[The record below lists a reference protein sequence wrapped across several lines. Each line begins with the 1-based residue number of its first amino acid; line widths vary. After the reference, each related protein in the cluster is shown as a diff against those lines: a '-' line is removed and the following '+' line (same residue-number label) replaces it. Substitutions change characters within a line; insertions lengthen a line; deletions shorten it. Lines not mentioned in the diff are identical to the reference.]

1 MASVSASHLI
11 IFIAS
16 LVIAAGVVG
25 TLTTGVDRVSSA
37 IDDRSL
43 DVSQQVRMDMAII
56 SDPSNARYDVDNVGN
71 LTIHVRNTGSQGVPI
86 ENPEAVDIVL
96 NGKFV
101 GNSDIII
108 TDANDVASNV
118 WRPGDVVEITIENAD
133 TSYDVDTTVDNRLI
147 LTVNEDQ
154 ETFEFTT

>member
-43 DVSQQVRMDMAII
+43 DVTQQVRMDMAII
-56 SDPSNARYDVDNVGN
+56 SDPSDADYDSTSDE

-86 ENPEAVDIVL
+86 ENAEAVDIVL
-96 NGKFV
+96 NGNFV
-101 GNSDIII
+101 DNDDIEVD
-108 TDANDVASNV
+108 DANGDSNV
-118 WRPGDVVEITIENAD
+118 WRPGDVVAITISNED
-133 TSYDVDTTVDNRLI
+133 GDYTVKSTDNRLV

-154 ETFEFTT
+154 ETFEFNT